1 MAIFFIYYGVK
12 SKALVDELYLEI
24 EFTLTRSELY
34 KKQNGW
40 TDATIIVVLLKNYET
55 QSNNA

>member
-1 MAIFFIYYGVK
+1 MGHQGDFLSSSLTLLLSMAIFFIYYGVK

-34 KKQNGW
+34 KKQNG
-40 TDATIIVVLLKNYET
+40 
-55 QSNNA
+55 